1 MRVTVR
7 VTPRAARNA
16 VGPYEDGVLRV
27 RVTAAPV
34 DGKATVAV
42 CRLLAEALGVPRRAV
57 RVVSGD
63 TARTKILEIDG
74 ADEDALRRAAGG
86 A

>member
-7 VTPRAARNA
+7 VVPRASRNA
-16 VGPYEDGVLRV
+16 VGPYEAGVLRV

-34 DGKATVAV
+34 DGKANVAV
-42 CRLLAEALGVPRRAV
+42 CKLLADALGIPKRAV
-57 RVVSGD
+57 RVVSGE
-63 TARTKILEIDG
+63 TARTKLVELDG
-74 ADEDALRRAAGG
+74 VEEADLRSRFG

>member
-7 VTPRAARNA
+7 VVPRSSRNA
-16 VGPYEDGVLRV
+16 VGPYADGVLRV

-34 DGKATVAV
+34 DGKANVAV
-42 CRLLAEALGVPRRAV
+42 CKLLADALGIPKRAV

-63 TARTKILEIDG
+63 TARTKLVELDG
-74 ADEDALRRAAGG
+74 VEEQRLREAFG

>member
-7 VTPRAARNA
+7 VVPRAARNA

-34 DGKATVAV
+34 DGKANVAV
-42 CRLLAEALGVPRRAV
+42 CRLLAQALGIPRGAV
-57 RVVSGD
+57 RVVRGD
-63 TARTKILEIDG
+63 TGRTKLVELDG
-74 ADEDALRRAAGG
+74 VDEDALRAAVGG
-86 A
+86 V